1 MKRYSLNKSF
11 HPENPTFLPISAVL
25 IFYVLFSISNSY
37 SQQPTQEWVARITGP
52 TNDDRF
58 GPFLEVDKLGNS
70 YVAGCLVVN
79 DTPKV
84 LCVKYNTDGV
94 QQWSSLYVYPIEAYI
109 RPAGL
114 ALDSNGNAYV
124 IAEQGPAYDLPHNGL
139 IVRFNNSNGSP
150 DWVKRYIGQY
160 GWGPFRDIK
169 IDRLNN
175 IFVVGWTDS
184 SHLVIRYN
192 TNGDSVWV
200 RKNKAPWLVREV
212 TRACTIDDSSNVIFT
227 GQRRFYYP
235 PFGYYD
241 SLLVGKYSST
251 GILRWESVYAYNLLG
266 SDIGTKITYDQNGNV
281 FIGGVS
287 TVSGYSVYLTI
298 RYDRNGIRQWSKIY
312 NPPSS
317 ILNDIYGIVLDRVN
331 NQLYVTG
338 YSSVNSL
345 GSSAT
350 IKYNVSTGDTA
361 WVRRGFGVAGNS
373 SAWDIDVDS
382 IGNPIIA
389 GSSIGMS
396 NSDLSTLKY
405 NPNGNQDWM
414 IRYNGQFNGID
425 GARTL
430 EVHHNYVYV
439 LGKSQSSSQISD
451 YVIIKYNRLSGL
463 NPISN
468 NIPLSFNLQQN
479 FPNPFNPNTKIRF
492 SVSKNSVI
500 QLKIY
505 DVLGRIKEILV
516 NEKLIPSEY
525 EVTFEAPNYS
535 SGVYFYQLTSDGNI
549 IDTKKL
555 VIIK

>member
-11 HPENPTFLPISAVL
+11 HPENPAFLPIFIILLFYIFLPISK
-25 IFYVLFSISNSY
+25 IY
-37 SQQPTQEWVARITGP
+37 SQIPTQEWIARITGP
-52 TNDDRF
+52 TNDDLF
-58 GPFLEVDKLGNS
+58 GPFLEVDKQGNS
-70 YVAGCLVVN
+70 YIAGCLVVN

-84 LCVKYNTDGV
+84 LCAKYNTDGV
-94 QQWSSLYVYPIEAYI
+94 QQWSALYVYPIEAYI
-109 RPAGL
+109 RPTGL
-114 ALDSNGNAYV
+114 ALDSSGNAYV
-124 IAEQGPAYDLPHNGL
+124 IAEQGPAYFLPTNGL
-139 IVRFNNSNGSP
+139 IVKFNNSNGSQI
-150 DWVKRYIGQY
+150 WVRRYIGQY

-169 IDRLNN
+169 IDKLNN

-212 TRACTIDDSSNVIFT
+212 TRACTFDDSSNVIFT

-266 SDIGTKITYDQNGNV
+266 SDVGTKITNDQNGNV
-281 FIGGVS
+281 FIGGS
-287 TVSGYSVYLTI
+287 SSISGYSVYLTLK
-298 RYDRNGIRQWSKIY
+298 YDRNGIRQWSKIY

-350 IKYNVSTGDTA
+350 IKYNISTGDTA
-361 WVRRGFGVAGNS
+361 WVRRGFGVTGNS
-373 SAWDIDVDS
+373 SAWDVEVDS
-382 IGNPIIA
+382 IGNPIIV

-405 NPNGNQDWM
+405 NQNGNQDWM
-414 IRYNGQFNGID
+414 IRYNGQFNGSD

-430 EVHHNYVYV
+430 EVHHNYIYV

-479 FPNPFNPNTKIRF
+479 FPNPFNPITKIRF

-500 QLKIY
+500 QLKIF
-505 DVLGRIKEILV
+505 DVLGRIKETLV
-516 NEKLIPSEY
+516 KSL
-525 EVTFEAPNYS
+525 
-535 SGVYFYQLTSDGNI
+535 
-549 IDTKKL
+549 
-555 VIIK
+555 